1 LSTALI
7 PIGIRSNRSGK
18 QENDPSEC
26 RCWRARR
33 GKVVNKVPG
42 GAQVE
47 WVVFPLQ
54 LSGELMRLV
63 REEAEIE
70 GQTVTEWLQ
79 TLIRNWFEDENLV

>member
-1 LSTALI
+1 
-7 PIGIRSNRSGK
+7 
-18 QENDPSEC
+18 
-26 RCWRARR
+26 
-33 GKVVNKVPG
+33 VNKVPG